1 MARLLLLVVITAGL
15 VSPALAAPRTAT
27 PPASITVPTGFTVE
41 LVRSAQ
47 ESESSWISMAFD
59 EAGRIIVGLDDVGVA
74 RLAPPTSVG
83 GEWSFTRLDDT
94 LRHCRG
100 VLVHEG
106 SLYVNACDTKEL
118 WRFRDADGDG
128 TYRDRTKL
136 ESFDYRSRY
145 GHGQNQLTVGPD
157 GALWSIVGNDVT
169 FPPGTSQESPYRD
182 PRTDRLLPDPA
193 DGGQDD
199 RVGYLLRFTPAGD
212 EWTVFA
218 GGFRNQV
225 DADWNSDGEW
235 FTWDSDMEWDVGQPW
250 YRPTR
255 VSHVVSGAEYGWRW
269 STLNW
274 PPSYPDSLPATLETG
289 LGSPTGVVFGRR
301 GTFPGKW
308 RDALYMAD
316 WQHGRILAAWFTPD
330 GASYSATDE
339 LFAEGSP
346 MNVCDMQFG
355 PDGALWFITGG
366 RGSQSGLYRV
376 SFTGDAATVPPAPA
390 VDPAVA
396 VAAKQAR
403 ARRRELEAFHG
414 GPLTGA
420 DLATIENL
428 WPDLGSSDRWL
439 RTAARVALER
449 QPVVAWRD
457 KVGAETD
464 PLARGEGMLAWIRM
478 APDAERGD
486 VVRTVLAGPVGADEA
501 EVLLALRVLSIALAR
516 GVDLPEAD
524 MKKLHDLLE
533 TLDGH
538 ASGLVQRE
546 LVELLIATDAPDA
559 IGRVIGRL
567 DAAASQE
574 DQIHCVHALVRSK
587 SPWTLPQHRRVLDWF
602 TVARTFRGGHLIGQ
616 IIARM
621 QADLVAT
628 ITDDEKPALAESLA
642 LLEKPVVEGE
652 AIAAAPPRPVVKQ
665 WTQADLASHL
675 DKALAPRDADAGRRA
690 LAAAQ
695 CLKCHRFGSS
705 GSAIGPDL
713 SAIGKR
719 FDARGIVES
728 ILEPSKVVDPKYHAT
743 TWVLDDGRV
752 VTGRANMVN
761 DREIGVETSALT
773 GESLK
778 ILRSE
783 IESSHPAAVSPM
795 PQGLLDTLSLDE
807 ILDLV
812 ALLRGGSG
820 S

>member
-1 MARLLLLVVITAGL
+1 MPLRFLLVACLAVVAATAT
-15 VSPALAAPRTAT
+15 AAPRSAT
-27 PPASITVPTGFTVE
+27 PPTSITVPAGFKVE
-41 LVRSAQ
+41 LIRSAQ

-74 RLAPPTSVG
+74 RLAPPKSPG

-136 ESFDYRSRY
+136 KSFDYRSRY

-169 FPPGTSQESPYRD
+169 FPPETSPESPYRD
-182 PRTDRLLPDPA
+182 PHTDRLLPDPA

-199 RVGYLLRFTPAGD
+199 RVGYLLRFDPEGEA
-212 EWTVFA
+212 WTVFA

-225 DADWNSDGEW
+225 DADWNEDGEW

-255 VSHVVSGAEYGWRW
+255 VNHVVSGAEYGWRW

-330 GASYSATDE
+330 GASYTATDE

-376 SFTGDAATVPPAPA
+376 SFTGDAAAVPPSPSL
-390 VDPAVA
+390 DPAVA
-396 VAAKQAR
+396 AAAKAAR
-403 ARRRELEAFHG
+403 ARRRELESFHG
-414 GPLTGA
+414 GPLSTA
-420 DLATIENL
+420 NQATLQNL
-428 WPDLGSSDRWL
+428 WPELGSEDRWL
-439 RTAARVALER
+439 RTAARIALER
-449 QPVVAWRD
+449 QPVAAWRE
-457 KVGAETD
+457 KVQVEQR
-464 PLARGEGMLAWIRM
+464 PLARGEGLLAWVRM
-478 APDAERGD
+478 APPAERLE
-486 VVRTVLAGPVGADEA
+486 VVRATLAGPVGADEP

-516 GVDLPEAD
+516 GVELPEAD
-524 MKKLHDLLE
+524 LTKLHTLLA
-533 TLDGH
+533 TLDRH
-538 ASGLVQRE
+538 PSALVQRE
-546 LVELLIATDAPDA
+546 LIELLVATEAPGA
-559 IGRVIGRL
+559 TQRVIDHLGR
-567 DAAASQE
+567 AASQE

-587 SPWTLPQHRRVLDWF
+587 GSWTLEHHRRLLDWF
-602 TVARTFRGGHLIGQ
+602 AGARQFRGGHLIGQ
-616 IIARM
+616 IVSRM

-628 ITDDEKPALAESLA
+628 IRDDEKPMLAESLA
-642 LLEKPVVEGE
+642 LLDKPIAEGE

-665 WTQADLASHL
+665 WTQADLAPHL

-695 CLKCHRFGSS
+695 CLTCHRLGSS
-705 GSAIGPDL
+705 GSAVGPDL

-743 TWVLDDGRV
+743 TWVLADGRV

-761 DREIGVETSALT
+761 DREIGVEVNSLT
-773 GESLK
+773 GESMKL
-778 ILRSE
+778 LRSE
-783 IESSHPAAVSPM
+783 IESSHPATVSPM
-795 PQGLLDTLSLDE
+795 PQGLLDTLNEEE

-812 ALLRGGSG
+812 ALLRAGG
-820 S
+820 